1 VFIKNQLLKKGG
13 KVLFFVCF
21 AVVLKL
27 LIIFL
32 FHVIWF
38 RLYGVGLLII
48 ILLFFKAYFRGY
60 LNDRLVHSFERQ
72 IIG

>member
-27 LIIFL
+27 LIIF
-32 FHVIWF
+32 FVSC
-38 RLYGVGLLII
+38 YMV
-48 ILLFFKAYFRGY
+48 
-60 LNDRLVHSFERQ
+60 Q
-72 IIG
+72 IIWCWITNYNSFIFQSLYLDDI